1 MWILCRTFERGSG
14 LSAVH
19 VGPKNNTPR
28 HKRGST
34 AAAPGQIFKVG
45 GSVLLLGFL
54 ALPRS
59 FLTVIKH
66 FSFQIFFLL
75 LEMARRDCSL
85 QLPAVLMCY
94 NKNNAT
100 PLTASLVRL
109 LSTLEN

>member
-66 FSFQIFFLL
+66 FSFQIFFF
-75 LEMARRDCSL
+75 
-85 QLPAVLMCY
+85 
-94 NKNNAT
+94 
-100 PLTASLVRL
+100 TAGNGTARL
-109 LSTLEN
+109 LASAASGFNVLQ